1 MTSSIALTDQA
12 TRQISLTGGLPSH
25 REKITEEHQQRW
37 AIVYIRQSDP
47 QQVLHHQEST
57 KVQYA
62 LKELAVALGWSQDR
76 VMIIDEDL
84 GKTARIP
91 DARNGFDRL
100 LAEVA
105 LGHVGLVLGVEMSRL
120 ARTNQDWY
128 RLFDLCAVI
137 NTRLADRDAVYDAQ
151 DPNDRMVLGMKSIMS
166 EMELHIMRSRL
177 HRGRMNKAARGE
189 LFIASVVGYVLLP
202 DGTMDM
208 DPDEGVRAVVRLVLD
223 KFDELGTCHAVLRY
237 LHEQE
242 ILLPIRPATGPQRGC
257 LQWRRATA
265 STVAKIVRHPIYAGA
280 YTHGRLPPASRT
292 TSDGEPCPPEQEW
305 KVFLPGRLPA
315 YISWEKYCEHRHRL
329 HANRSRQ
336 DTPGTPRNGSALL
349 AGLVVCGRCQRRFE
363 PQYQGRNNGDAFYCC
378 NGSRDR
384 NYIDPCPGIKS
395 RVLDKLVEEQLLLAL
410 APASLELNL
419 AAAQNVQQERER
431 LEQHWSKQLQR
442 AAYDVSRAER
452 QYESVEP
459 ENRLVSRTLEQR
471 WETSLRKQRQ
481 LEEDYARFQRQQ
493 PLPPTP
499 SEMAAIERLANDIPA
514 LWHSAAVTSSERSQI
529 VRCLLEQVDVHI
541 ERDSEHVDVTLH
553 WQGGFASQHALMRP
567 VAHYTQ
573 LRDYDRLLE
582 RVCQLRSEGETAT
595 KIAQQL
601 NAEGFYSPRL
611 EKVTPTMVR
620 RLWRRQESDD
630 LLDDEWRMACLSRRL
645 SIPES
650 RLRDW
655 LRRGWVRG
663 RKSQGSWIAWA
674 DSDELKR
681 LAKLSAHQQEEGRF
695 HRYPSEL
702 TTPKRCSKSSPQSAT
717 GPNKHS

>member
-1 MTSSIALTDQA
+1 LTDEA

-25 REKITEEHQQRW
+25 REKITKDHRQRR

-62 LKELAVALGWSQDR
+62 LGELAVALGWSQDR
-76 VMIIDEDL
+76 VMIIDDDL
-84 GKTARIP
+84 GKTARFP
-91 DARNGFDRL
+91 DARDGFDRL

-120 ARTNQDWY
+120 ARSNQDWY
-128 RLFDLCAVI
+128 RLFDLCAVV

-208 DPDEGVRAVVRLVLD
+208 DPDEEVRAVVRFVFD

-237 LHEQE
+237 LREQE

-257 LQWRRATA
+257 LQWRIATE
-265 STVAKIVRHPIYAGA
+265 STVMKILRHPIYAGV
-280 YTHGRLPPASRT
+280 YTHGRVPPSSRT
-292 TSDGEPCPPEQEW
+292 TSDGGPCLPEQEW
-305 KVFLPGRLPA
+305 EVFLPGRLPA
-315 YISWEKYCEHRHRL
+315 YISWEKYCEHRSQL
-329 HANRSRQ
+329 HANRSRP
-336 DTPGTPRNGSALL
+336 DTPGTPRNGLALL
-349 AGLVVCGRCQRRFE
+349 AGLVVCGRCGRKLE
-363 PQYQGRNNGDAFYCC
+363 PKYQGRKNGDAFYCC
-378 NGSRDR
+378 NRMNHRSS
-384 NYIDPCPGIKS
+384 IDPCPGIKS
-395 RVLDKLVEEQLLLAL
+395 RVLDKLVEEKILLAL

-419 AAAQNVQQERER
+419 EAAQNVQRERER

-442 AAYDVSRAER
+442 VAYDVSRAER
-452 QYESVEP
+452 QYEAVEP

-471 WETSLRKQRQ
+471 WETSLRKQQQ

-499 SEMAAIERLANDIPA
+499 SEIAAIERLANDIPT
-514 LWHSAAVTSSERSQI
+514 LWHSVAVTSTERAQI
-529 VRCLLEQVDVHI
+529 VRCLLKQVDVHVDG
-541 ERDSEHVDVTLH
+541 DSEHVDVTLH
-553 WQGGFASQHALMRP
+553 WQGGFESQHALLRP
-567 VAHYTQ
+567 VRHYTQ

-582 RVCQLRSEGETAT
+582 RVCQLRSQGETAT

-601 NAEGFYSPRL
+601 NAEGFHSPRL
-611 EKVTPTMVR
+611 EKVTRNMVR
-620 RLWRRQESDD
+620 RLLRHQSSDD
-630 LLDDEWRMACLSRRL
+630 LLDNEWRMASLSRRL
-645 SIPES
+645 SIPET

-655 LRRGWVRG
+655 LRSGWVHG
-663 RKSQGSWIAWA
+663 RKSQGRWIAWA
-674 DSDELKR
+674 DSDELER
-681 LAKLSAHQQEEGRF
+681 LEKLAAHQQKMGRF
-695 HRYPSEL
+695 HRYPPEL
-702 TTPKRCSKSSPQSAT
+702 TTAKPHSESMSGSVPDRS
-717 GPNKHS
+717 KHS